1 MKKILTIVILST
13 ILSGCAITEKF
24 FVDHKKKEY
33 MIASWYK
40 HGTRTANGEKY
51 DYMGMTAAHKKLPFG
66 TKLRLTRG
74 DQSVIVRVNDR
85 GPFIKGRDI
94 DLSMGAAKALGCLR
108 MGVCTVEYILLT
120 Q

>member
-24 FVDHKKKEY
+24 FNERKKEY
-33 MIASWYK
+33 MVASWYK
-40 HGTRTANGEKY
+40 HGTRTASGEKY

-74 DQSVIVRVNDR
+74 EQSIIVRINDR
-85 GPFIKGRDI
+85 GPFIKGRDL

-108 MGVCTVEYILLT
+108 MGVCTVEYEVLAP
-120 Q
+120 

>member
-1 MKKILTIVILST
+1 MKKILAIIILST
-13 ILSGCAITEKF
+13 ILSGCAMAEKLF
-24 FVDHKKKEY
+24 DTKKKEY

-74 DQSVIVRVNDR
+74 EQSIIVRINDR

-108 MGVCTVEYILLT
+108 MGVCKVEYILLT

>member
-1 MKKILTIVILST
+1 MKKTLTIVILST

-24 FVDHKKKEY
+24 FNERKKEY
-33 MIASWYK
+33 MVASWYK
-40 HGTRTANGEKY
+40 HGTRTASGEKY

-74 DQSVIVRVNDR
+74 EQSIIVRINDR
-85 GPFIKGRDI
+85 GPFIKGRDL

-108 MGVCTVEYILLT
+108 MGVCTVEYEVLAP
-120 Q
+120 

>member
-1 MKKILTIVILST
+1 MKKILTVVILST
-13 ILSGCAITEKF
+13 TLAGCAFTDKLS
-24 FVDHKKKEY
+24 DHNKKEY
-33 MIASWYK
+33 MVASWYK
-40 HGTRTANGEKY
+40 HGTRTASGEKY

-74 DQSVIVRVNDR
+74 DQSVIVRINDR

-108 MGVCTVEYILLT
+108 MGVCKVEYILLT

>member
-1 MKKILTIVILST
+1 M
-13 ILSGCAITEKF
+13 LSGCAITEKF
-24 FVDHKKKEY
+24 FNQVKKEY

-40 HGTRTANGEKY
+40 HGTRTASGEKY

-74 DQSVIVRVNDR
+74 EHSVIVKINDR
-85 GPFIKGRDI
+85 GPFTKGRDI

-108 MGVCTVEYILLT
+108 MGVCKVEYEVLAP
-120 Q
+120 

>member
-24 FVDHKKKEY
+24 FNERKKEY
-33 MIASWYK
+33 MVASWYK
-40 HGTRTANGEKY
+40 HGTRTASGEKY

-74 DQSVIVRVNDR
+74 EQSIIVRVNDR
-85 GPFIKGRDI
+85 GPFIKGRDL

-108 MGVCTVEYILLT
+108 MGVCTVEYEVLAP
-120 Q
+120 

>member
-24 FVDHKKKEY
+24 FDQRKKEY
-33 MIASWYK
+33 MVASWYK
-40 HGTRTANGEKY
+40 HGTRTASGEKY

-74 DQSVIVRVNDR
+74 EQSIIVRINDR
-85 GPFIKGRDI
+85 GPFIKGRDL

-108 MGVCTVEYILLT
+108 MGVCKVEYEVLAP
-120 Q
+120 